1 MNMITTVISAASF
14 LFLGLS
20 SATTQAA
27 TFSTFKVAGLYGTG
41 HNKRSIDGNEA
52 TFTIANATGF
62 AWDDSYFF
70 ADVAH
75 VSDANSTGG
84 THLEFAPSYRL

>member
-27 TFSTFKVAGLYGTG
+27 TFNTFKVAGLYGTG
-41 HNKRSIDGNEA
+41 HNKRSTDGNEA

-62 AWDDSYFF
+62 TRDDSYF
-70 ADVAH
+70 
-75 VSDANSTGG
+75 
-84 THLEFAPSYRL
+84 LPM